1 MNNYMKT
8 IISGLKQWVSS
19 QKSDWNQNDSSAA
32 NFIKNKPFYSEEK
45 ERVLFSKTIIVL
57 DTGDEIPYVELG
69 SQLSLIVGRRYE
81 VTIDGVKYSCVAYEY
96 SDWNAICIGN
106 GELVGAPNGNGE
118 PFLIDT
124 YDDGEGYFNAVAG
137 TYNVSIS
144 STVEVVHQID
154 SKYVPMPELADVAHS
169 GNYYDLIDAPTIP
182 WDIVRYASSQSLT
195 DGNKKIAR
203 NNIGA
208 SSATNLENG
217 LSSNSLRSTT
227 SDENIGSYAV
237 ALGYGVEASSD
248 YSFAEGRNT
257 KACGVAAHA
266 EGDITVA
273 SGQMSH
279 AEGWRTLAFN
289 SYTHAEGRD
298 GAAFGS
304 GSHVEGEGSRV
315 PLNMTGAAN
324 AVEYSTNT
332 ADTSSYLNGK
342 FAYNNQIFTI
352 VGTSGSN
359 VTLDKTMSSSSAI
372 DAVIV
377 FVYNHYA
384 SGLSSHAEGVGTIAD
399 SKMQHVQGQYNIVD
413 SDDKYAHIVGNGLT
427 NKNRSNAHT
436 LDWNGLGWFKGGL
449 KVGGT
454 SQDDQNAVEVALKT
468 EATTSTA
475 GLMSASDKIKVDN
488 IATNLKDGTAVG
500 SLRGHGTT
508 SESSTYSL
516 GSYAIALGRTTEAS
530 GSYSY
535 AEGTNTKAT
544 KDGAHAEG
552 SYTTASGN
560 YSHAEGNHTTAS
572 SGSAHSEGAYTT
584 ASAGAAHAEGSET
597 LASATYSHAEG
608 KGTTAASE
616 NQHAQGKWNIVDSAD
631 KYAHIVGNGY
641 SDTTRSNAH
650 TIDWNGVGWF
660 KGGIKVGGTGQDDT
674 NASSVISKKELD
686 ARVPVVTSTD
696 NGKFLRVVNGVW
708 AASTVPNAEEESF

>member
-45 ERVLFSKTIIVL
+45 ERVLFSSDAL
-57 DTGDEIPYVELG
+57 F
-69 SQLSLIVGRRYE
+69 SQEFTLSQHL
-81 VTIDGVKYSCVAYEY
+81 VKGNTYTVVFNGVAYQCLAKEY
-96 SDWNAICIGN
+96 DGYIMIGNNAIYEYDN
-106 GELVGAPNGNGE
+106 GVETDSGE
-118 PFLIDT
+118 PFAIEHEVNSTNAYLYCDDT
-124 YDDGEGYFNAVAG
+124 ITEAPSL
-137 TYNVSIS
+137 SIS

-169 GNYYDLIDAPTIP
+169 GNYHDLIDTPTIP

-332 ADTSSYLNGK
+332 VDTSSYLNGK
-342 FAYNNQIFTI
+342 FAYNDQIFTI

-413 SDDKYAHIVGNGLT
+413 SDDKYTHIVGNGLT

-436 LDWNGLGWFKGGL
+436 LDWNG
-449 KVGGT
+449 
-454 SQDDQNAVEVALKT
+454 
-468 EATTSTA
+468 
-475 GLMSASDKIKVDN
+475 
-488 IATNLKDGTAVG
+488 
-500 SLRGHGTT
+500 
-508 SESSTYSL
+508 
-516 GSYAIALGRTTEAS
+516 
-530 GSYSY
+530 
-535 AEGTNTKAT
+535 
-544 KDGAHAEG
+544 
-552 SYTTASGN
+552 
-560 YSHAEGNHTTAS
+560 
-572 SGSAHSEGAYTT
+572 
-584 ASAGAAHAEGSET
+584 
-597 LASATYSHAEG
+597 
-608 KGTTAASE
+608 
-616 NQHAQGKWNIVDSAD
+616 
-631 KYAHIVGNGY
+631 
-641 SDTTRSNAH
+641 
-650 TIDWNGVGWF
+650 VGWF
-660 KGGIKVGGTGQDDT
+660 KGGIKVGGTSQDD
-674 NASSVISKKELD
+674 
-686 ARVPVVTSTD
+686 
-696 NGKFLRVVNGVW
+696 
-708 AASTVPNAEEESF
+708 PNAVEVALKSDLASISTPTAITTAKIDEICNQI